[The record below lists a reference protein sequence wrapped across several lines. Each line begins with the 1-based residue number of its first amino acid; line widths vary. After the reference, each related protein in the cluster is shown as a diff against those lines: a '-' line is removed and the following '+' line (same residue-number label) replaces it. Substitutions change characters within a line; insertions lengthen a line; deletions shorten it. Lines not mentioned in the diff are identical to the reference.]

1 MTMKSAVRNVL
12 AAFLLAASVSPVWG
26 QAVANAQISGAVVD
40 ASGAAIPGAKITAT
54 QTDTEQ
60 QRTTISGADGSY
72 VLPNLPVGP
81 YRLEVQA
88 SGFTTYLQTGI
99 RLEVSNQFTINVTL
113 KVGEVRQQV
122 EVSADASMVETQ
134 NTSVSQVIDQ
144 RSVVDL
150 PLNGRQATQLVM
162 LSGGA
167 TDIGPANGF
176 SDLTGSKNY
185 FSADAISV
193 AGGQADGT
201 NYLLDGGE
209 HMDTFSNVNLP
220 FPFPDAIQE
229 FSVQTSSLSARYG
242 VHPGAVVNAVTKSGT
257 NEIHGDSFEFVRNG
271 DFNARD
277 FFAPTT
283 DSLKRNQ
290 FGGTV
295 GAPIKKDKI
304 FGFFGVQGTTIRT
317 APPSSISHVA
327 TQGAIGGDFS
337 QLTSAGCESSGTAV
351 TLIDPTTNQPFP
363 GNVIPATR
371 INPQALNILKYV
383 PVSSNPCGEITYAIP
398 EPQREEQYIGRVD
411 WNQSSKHNIFGRY
424 FFADYASPAQF
435 DNNLLLTQQRGVLDR
450 SQSATIGDTYSINPT
465 TVNSAHATWTRL
477 SITRGPALND
487 INFTDVGVDMYSPVN
502 FLNLT
507 VNGYFMA
514 GCGSCAPAHFNQDS
528 YQLADDIDMI
538 RGRHH
543 FSFGGDVV
551 RMQFN
556 YRNNVVANGS
566 FTFSGQFTGD
576 ALADFL
582 LGLPNDFQQG
592 AIQPFDG
599 RQNYVGV
606 YAHDAIRVSKRLN
619 LQIGVRWEPYLAADE
634 KFNRMQHFDMAA
646 FIAGQTTSQYVNAP
660 PGLFFPGDPG
670 EPSGGYT
677 FNRPWIFEP
686 RVGLAWDP
694 FGNGKQTIRAGFG
707 TFTDLMPTAYQE
719 DQTGDAP
726 WADELNLPSPA
737 GGLSNPYAGYPG
749 GNPFPL
755 PSVPAKTA
763 AFPAEA
769 FYYSY
774 PLHAHPTSVYQWDL
788 SIERQLANNWLI
800 SATYIG
806 NKSTHIWTGEDVDPA
821 VYMPGTCNGAPCS
834 TTSNTNQRRIL
845 YLINPTAGSLYS
857 DIYQADDGAN
867 ATYNGILFKAEHRFS
882 KNYSLIANYT
892 YSHCISE
899 ADFEGDLGGPQTQ
912 EPFNRNA
919 ERGNCGF
926 DLHQIFNLTFV
937 VQSPH
942 FANVWANRLL
952 SNWQLAPIFSIHSG
966 IWFTVFTG
974 LDNSLTGI
982 GLDRPNVVGNPYE
995 RNYATQ
1001 QWLNP
1006 AGFAANPLGTFG
1018 DLGSDSL
1025 VGPPYFDIDAAVSR
1039 NFNIREKQQLQLRF
1053 EFFNLTN
1060 HVNFAVSPNFN
1071 GNGLDNNL
1079 QDPTFG
1085 EIFGDIQPRILQFA
1099 VKYTF

>member
-1 MTMKSAVRNVL
+1 
-12 AAFLLAASVSPVWG
+12 
-26 QAVANAQISGAVVD
+26 VANAQISGSVAD
-40 ASGAAIPGAKITAT
+40 TTGAAIPLAQITAT
-54 QTDTEQ
+54 QTDTHQ
-60 QRTTISGADGSY
+60 VRTTTSGADGTY

-81 YRLEVQA
+81 YQIEAQA
-88 SGFTTYLQTGI
+88 KGFSTYIQSGI
-99 RLEVSNQFTINVTL
+99 RLEVSNNITL
-113 KVGEVRQQV
+113 NIKLSVGEMKQQI

-134 NTSVSQVIDQ
+134 TTSVTQVIDQ

-193 AGGQADGT
+193 AGGQADAT

-257 NEIHGDSFEFVRNG
+257 NEIHGDAFEFVRNG

-327 TQGAIGGDFS
+327 TQAAVGGDFS
-337 QLTSAGCESSGTAV
+337 QLASASCESSGTAR
-351 TLIDPTTNQPFP
+351 TIIDPANGQPFP
-363 GNVIPATR
+363 GNVIPTSR

-383 PVSSNPCGEITYAIP
+383 PVSSDPCGEITYSIP
-398 EPQREEQYIGRVD
+398 EPQRETQYIGRVD
-411 WNQSSKHNIFGRY
+411 WNQSSKHNVFGRY
-424 FFADYASPAQF
+424 FFADYASPAAF

-450 SQSATIGDTYSINPT
+450 SQSAVIGDTYSINPT

-477 SITRGPALND
+477 AITRGPALND
-487 INFTDVGVDMYSPVN
+487 VNFTDVGVDMYSPVN

-507 VNGYFMA
+507 INGYFNA
-514 GCGSCAPAHFNQDS
+514 GCGSCAPALFDQDS
-528 YQLADDIDMI
+528 YQIADDIDMI

-543 FSFGGDVV
+543 FSFGADYV
-551 RMQFN
+551 RMGFN
-556 YRNNVVANGS
+556 YRNNVVANGA

-582 LGLPNDFQQG
+582 LGVPSLFQQG
-592 AIQPFDG
+592 SIQPFDG

-606 YAHDAIRVSKRLN
+606 YAHDTIRLSKRLN
-619 LQIGVRWEPYLAADE
+619 IQLGVRWEPYLAAHE
-634 KFNRMQHFDMAA
+634 KFDRMQHFDEAA
-646 FIAGQTTSQYVNAP
+646 FIAGDTSSQYLNAP

-670 EPSGGYT
+670 APSGYT

-686 RVGLAWDP
+686 RIGLAWDP
-694 FGNGKQTIRAGFG
+694 FGDGKQTIRAGFG
-707 TFTDLMPTAYQE
+707 SFTDLMPTAYQE

-726 WADELNLPSPA
+726 WADELSLPSPA

-749 GNPFPL
+749 GNPFPQ
-755 PSVPAKTA
+755 PSPPTKNQ
-763 AFPAEA
+763 AFPPEA
-769 FYYSY
+769 FYYTY
-774 PLHAHPTSVYQWDL
+774 PLHAHPTSVYQWNL
-788 SIERQLANNWLI
+788 SVERQLANNWLV

-806 NKSTHIWTGEDVDPA
+806 NKSTHIWTGEDIDPA
-821 VYMPGTCNGAPCS
+821 VYIPGTCSGAPCS
-834 TTSNTNQRRIL
+834 TTSNTNQRRTL
-845 YLINPTAGSLYS
+845 YLINPVAGTLYS

-867 ATYNGILFKAEHRFS
+867 SEYNGILVKGEHRFS
-882 KNYSLIANYT
+882 NRYSLIVNYT

-899 ADFEGDLGGPQTQ
+899 ADFEGDLGGPLTQ
-912 EPFNRNA
+912 EPYNRNA

-926 DLHQIFNLTFV
+926 DLHHIFNLTFV

-942 FANVWANRLL
+942 FANVWTNRFLG
-952 SNWQLAPIFSIHSG
+952 NWQLAPIFSVHSG
-966 IWFTVFTG
+966 IWFSVFTG

-982 GLDRPNVVGNPYE
+982 GLDRPNVAGNPYT
-995 RNYATQ
+995 RNYGTQ

-1006 AGFAANPLGTFG
+1006 AAFTANPLGTFG
-1018 DLGSDSL
+1018 DLGSDSM

-1039 NFNIREKQQLQLRF
+1039 HFNIKEKQQIELRF
-1053 EFFNLTN
+1053 EFFNITN
-1060 HVNFAVSPNFN
+1060 HVNFNVSPNFN